1 MKIII
6 DRDIPF
12 IQGLFE
18 PYAEVV
24 YLAGRDIDSEAVA
37 DCDALIV
44 RTRTRCDEKLL
55 KDSPV
60 RFIATATIGT
70 DHIDTAYCFKRGI
83 IVANA
88 AGCNARGVLQWV
100 AAVLCHITKRR
111 ACSPNGLKLG
121 VVGVGNV
128 GSLVAHYAAAW
139 GFEVLKCDPPRAKR
153 EEDGDFRE
161 YEELLRECDIL
172 TFHTPLDAT
181 TRHMLAAKEIKMLKP
196 DAVIINASRGEVVDN
211 RVVAKSG
218 HDYYFDVWEGEPDMA
233 PDVLDGAQLATPH
246 IAGYSRQGKANAT
259 AMVVRALASM
269 FGFRLGGWYPAD
281 VTPTTPREIGWEEM
295 CSTINNYCNLDA
307 ETAVLKSSPE
317 KFEALRN
324 GYNYREEYF

>member
-1 MKIII
+1 MRIII

-12 IQGLFE
+12 IEGLFE

-24 YLAGRDIDSEAVA
+24 YLAGGDIDRAAVA
-37 DCDALIV
+37 DCDALVV

-55 KDSPV
+55 DGSRV

-70 DHIDTAYCFKRGI
+70 DHIDTSYCLKRGI

-100 AAVLCHITKRR
+100 AAVLLHITMRR
-111 ACSPNGLKLG
+111 GCTPEALKLG

-128 GSLVAHYAAAW
+128 GSLVAHYAASW
-139 GFEVLKCDPPRAKR
+139 GFEVLKCDPPRARR
-153 EEDGDFRE
+153 EEGGDFRE

-181 TRHMLAAKEIKMLKP
+181 TRHMLSAREIAMLRP
-196 DAVIINASRGEVVDN
+196 NAVIVNASRGEVVDN
-211 RVVAKSG
+211 RAVACSG
-218 HDYYFDVWEGEPDMA
+218 HDYYFDVWEGEPNMPKDI
-233 PDVLDGAQLATPH
+233 LDGAQLATPH
-246 IAGYSRQGKANAT
+246 IAGYSLQGKANAT

-269 FGFRLGGWYPAD
+269 FGFRLGGWYPEG
-281 VTPTTPREIGWEEM
+281 VTPTTPREIGWEELS
-295 CSTINNYCNLDA
+295 STIGKFFDIEA
-307 ETAVLKSSPE
+307 ESATLKASPE
-317 KFEALRN
+317 RFEALRN
-324 GYNYREEYF
+324 GYRYREEYF